1 MTPEVAAKIVASLDA
16 ELARRRQKRD
26 AEEEQRWRDESDN
39 DPVYYGRRYL
49 DRLLGR
55 VGAESAEE
63 AAEIVMASA
72 GDDADRATLERVEE
86 FVEQIR
92 GIAEMVERLEAHRAD
107 VEAGIVRKAG
117 KPMLRVKSMA
127 KLLADVKRPDP
138 SAPKPAE
145 RTGRRRS
152 EAEPAMSGLPISEDG
167 VWQKG
172 MVLSFNPRTL
182 EGSVRASDGKE
193 YSLAAGCLMKSGL
206 VTLVPGMRAELRLMG
221 GECDWIKAVW
231 H

>member
-1 MTPEVAAKIVASLDA
+1 MDASTAEKVVSALDA

-55 VGAESAEE
+55 IGAESPEE
-63 AAEIVMASA
+63 AAVIVMASA

-117 KPMLRVKSMA
+117 NPMLRVKSMA
-127 KLLADVKRPDP
+127 KLLADTKPRPDP
-138 SAPKPAE
+138 AVPKVE
-145 RTGRRRS
+145 RSGRRRS

-182 EGSVRASDGKE
+182 EGAVRASDGKE